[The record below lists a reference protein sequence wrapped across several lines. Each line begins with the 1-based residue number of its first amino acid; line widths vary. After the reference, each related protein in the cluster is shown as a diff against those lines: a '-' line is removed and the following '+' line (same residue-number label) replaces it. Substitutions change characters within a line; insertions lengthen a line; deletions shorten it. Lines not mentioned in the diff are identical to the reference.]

1 VKAATRRQRLNKA
14 LTEMPTGIE
23 FTAADVQEIMA
34 KQYKRGELSTRAIG
48 FLLAKTDGVS
58 RMRKRSWIKSDSFK
72 NQQQKK
78 KMNRGENI

>member
-1 VKAATRRQRLNKA
+1 MKAATRRQRLNKA
-14 LTEMPTGIE
+14 LTEMPTG
-23 FTAADVQEIMA
+23 IMA